1 MDKKAFNKLHSLAA
15 KEKDAEKELTSTT
28 PNKEMIEDS
37 KIVIKKES
45 KDKEEME
52 SGAMP
57 TPMHENRIWKCV
69 SGADQIRKVVEHLGE
84 DGENL
89 DRDLELRNNLVTSL
103 LSDRK
108 VADSSGMQ
116 RERERERE
124 RRGMVWGGWYGR
136 WI

>member
-1 MDKKAFNKLHSLAA
+1 MDKKAFNKLHCLAA
-15 KEKDAEKELTSTT
+15 KEKGAEKELTSPTK
-28 PNKEMIEDS
+28 KEMIGDS
-37 KIVIKKES
+37 KIDIKKES
-45 KDKEEME
+45 KDKEEMK

-57 TPMHENRIWKCV
+57 IPMHENRIWKCA

-116 RERERERE
+116 MEREGEGERG
-124 RRGMVWGGWYGR
+124 RRGMVWGV
-136 WI
+136 